1 MSCRTLRYLLLGS
14 SRGGSRCGA
23 FNSLIA
29 GVSIF
34 IQPLFHCR
42 RMEEED
48 RIRQQVL
55 KSTLQEVRATPKDTD
70 EPLDPCVICLDSI
83 SERAIASPCRHD
95 SFDFLCLISWLQ
107 ERSSCPLC

>member
-1 MSCRTLRYLLLGS
+1 MICRTLGS

-29 GVSIF
+29 GASIL
-34 IQPLFHCR
+34 IQPLFHR
-42 RMEEED
+42 QRMEEED
-48 RIRQQVL
+48 GIRQQVL
-55 KSTLQEVRATPKDTD
+55 KSTLKEVRATPKDAD
-70 EPLDPCVICLDSI
+70 EPADPCVICLDSI